1 VEHAFSFRRFAYAV
15 SAMGL
20 VLAIGTVGFRL
31 AIHEPWMQSF
41 YRAVV
46 SSTLTGLDTVPRND
60 AARIVTIFL
69 VLAPISIFAYI
80 GSLALEQL
88 FAPGE
93 TLAR

>member
-1 VEHAFSFRRFAYAV
+1 VEHAFSFCRFAYAV

-20 VLAIGTVGFRL
+20 VLAIGTIGFRL
-31 AIHEPWMQSF
+31 AINETWMLSF
-41 YRAVV
+41 HR
-46 SSTLTGLDTVPRND
+46 TVPRND
-60 AARIVTIFL
+60 SARIVTIFL